1 MTTQITV
8 ESLICK
14 KSVAKILDVSISKLD
29 CMIADSNMNF
39 PKAALRQNK
48 IIRWNTKDILDWKK
62 ENSESD
68 ESNQTIDNIQGQD
81 TSTNYIYIINRKEYL
96 TRQGIAKYFNIS
108 EL

>member
-68 ESNQTIDNIQGQD
+68 ESEVS
-81 TSTNYIYIINRKEYL
+81 STLSFLK
-96 TRQGIAKYFNIS
+96 
-108 EL
+108 